1 MGWFPEFS
9 LIAVYTMVAYLL
21 LLCHYFCTFMSY
33 GLMVMTLMV
42 YDFIFALCLS
52 MIVNALCMLRMYM
65 YCCDDLDGLF
75 VLSC

>member
-9 LIAVYTMVAYLL
+9 LIAVYTMIACLL
-21 LLCHYFCTFMSY
+21 LLCYYFVHSCLT
-33 GLMVMTLMV
+33 VMTLMV

-65 YCCDDLDGLF
+65 FCCDDLDGLC